1 MNTKRALCRVK
12 GRSSSRKRGVHEECC
27 VRFVSCSAPYDTS
40 ACRFFDRGRQI
51 NSRRRRCRCQGRQR
65 RSWGRRAKPASGPW
79 RPLYV
84 HARGPPITTTT
95 AADQAQTFQFG
106 PITLSRSDDLK
117 RTLIFFRQCKLGAS
131 LRRVWPRRRRSR
143 RDGSC
148 DNRSRSQE
156 RCTWPSG
163 RYWVTTQDRGF
174 GGRMRGALS
183 VTDPRLW
190 L

>member
-1 MNTKRALCRVK
+1 MKNVAFALFLVPLPTIPALAGSLTGGDKPTAVAEGADVRV
-12 GRSSSRKRGVHEECC
+12 GSVGVGVGERNRNETM
-27 VRFVSCSAPYDTS
+27 ATS
-40 ACRFFDRGRQI
+40 ICPREGTA
-51 NSRRRRCRCQGRQR
+51 
-65 RSWGRRAKPASGPW
+65 
-79 RPLYV
+79 
-84 HARGPPITTTT
+84 ITTTT